1 MDSKWEVLAQSN
13 EAREKIWGRNRS
25 FAGDVWFRF
34 HRKPTAIAGF
44 VIIMLLMLF
53 AFLGPLFTGRSY
65 SEQNLGLVNVSP
77 MMRVFETPDQSG
89 YLYITQN
96 LKLLSVNKDGSLGEQ
111 LGKLREDSARQMSI
125 YDCGG
130 AEIALYYGK
139 TPYLVIDPDT
149 LVIAKARTLWNRSYL
164 FGTDALGRD
173 ILTRLMYGTRVSLLV
188 AFFSALSMA
197 EFPVI
202 SAGGLIWQ

>member
-1 MDSKWEVLAQSN
+1 MDSKWEVLEQSN

-77 MMRVFETPDQSG
+77 MMRVFETPD
-89 YLYITQN
+89 
-96 LKLLSVNKDGSLGEQ
+96 
-111 LGKLREDSARQMSI
+111 
-125 YDCGG
+125 
-130 AEIALYYGK
+130 
-139 TPYLVIDPDT
+139 
-149 LVIAKARTLWNRSYL
+149 
-164 FGTDALGRD
+164 
-173 ILTRLMYGTRVSLLV
+173 
-188 AFFSALSMA
+188 
-197 EFPVI
+197 
-202 SAGGLIWQ
+202 

>member
-1 MDSKWEVLAQSN
+1 MDSKWEVLEQSN

-111 LGKLREDSARQMSI
+111 LSKLREDSARQMSI

-130 AEIALYYGK
+130 AEIAL
-139 TPYLVIDPDT
+139 
-149 LVIAKARTLWNRSYL
+149 
-164 FGTDALGRD
+164 
-173 ILTRLMYGTRVSLLV
+173 
-188 AFFSALSMA
+188 
-197 EFPVI
+197 
-202 SAGGLIWQ
+202 